1 MSSNFV
7 TIPIELYERLLRKL
21 DISEEGIEQPIGP
34 TDSQPVTQRG
44 HGPLSEGIAFQQTKG
59 RSPRYEQ
66 NRQYYLAHK
75 DKKKEYYQQNRER
88 ILARAKQRYLELKGN
103 ATDLVAFRVQSSPP
117 A

>member
-7 TIPIELYERLLRKL
+7 TIPVELYERLLRKL
-21 DISEEGIEQPIGP
+21 DISEEGIEQHNEPMN
-34 TDSQPVTQRG
+34 SEPVAG
-44 HGPLSEGIAFQQTKG
+44 QTKG

-88 ILARAKQRYLELKGN
+88 ILARAKQRYSRLKEN
-103 ATDLVAFRVQSSPP
+103 SADLVAFQVQSSPP